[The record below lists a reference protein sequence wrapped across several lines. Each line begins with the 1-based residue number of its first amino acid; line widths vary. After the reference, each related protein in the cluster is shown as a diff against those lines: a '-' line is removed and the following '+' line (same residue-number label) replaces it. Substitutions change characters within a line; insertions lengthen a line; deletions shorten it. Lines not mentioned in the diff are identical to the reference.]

1 MVYSKKKAEDN
12 RLRIRM
18 GNFKEETQTKGGL
31 HLTLITTFGI
41 KKNMYSDSVRNE
53 VTMDDLFQ

>member
-1 MVYSKKKAEDN
+1 
-12 RLRIRM
+12 M